1 MHDSPGAASGP
12 KLENRVPP
20 ETDAARDLQA
30 IWHYARG
37 VAFAAKGDAANADAE
52 ASAIDAIEGTADF
65 TLLKASGIPAHEVQD
80 GTAQIC
86 PAEVRLV

>member
-1 MHDSPGAASGP
+1 MTVQGLPPGLNSKTGSRQKP
-12 KLENRVPP
+12 ML
-20 ETDAARDLQA
+20 ARDLQA